1 MNRVAAAWLVA
12 FGLAG
17 CALVALYPDSYQQD
31 AGHHFLKAQWAWSTP
46 SHFVSVWGR
55 PLFTTVYAFP
65 ALGGYVPA
73 KLFTVVLALLTA
85 WQTWRLARDRGL
97 ARAELSIPLLF
108 LQPSYLL
115 LCSDTLTETLFAL
128 VFVIALRLHLKGRVV
143 AGMLVA
149 SLMILVAPWGFF
161 LGCLWGVW
169 VLADGRDGKRWWSRL
184 PWTLLL
190 ASGVALWWLAALA
203 ITGDPAWIKHDWP
216 QDWKT
221 EGRYGT
227 GPWWWYGR
235 QLFMEILGPVLL
247 VPFVAGVV
255 ACLRKR
261 QLGLELSSV
270 AVLLGLLA
278 VMFTCGLF
286 NAAGYARYLVCV
298 APAFALI
305 LLAGW
310 NLLADAPWMSRAP
323 KAVRIGLAGAA
334 LLLAGLV
341 ALFYVDGWGFGRD
354 ARAVAEMRDW
364 FTLSEAAKGGRVE
377 GFGKKPRP
385 ISRLAWSQAYMC
397 IAFNRNPAERPP
409 FTGDKEA
416 NLALLR
422 ACRSG
427 TLVFWDR
434 DTGPAWHGVSPGDLE
449 AIGYIRLRSQTYLLE
464 GRFFKTPRLG
474 HGGVRTQE
482 MHLFYKE

>member
-17 CALVALYPDSYQQD
+17 CALVGLYPDSYQQD
-31 AGHHFLKAQWAWSTP
+31 AGHHFLKAQWAWNTP

-55 PLFTTVYAFP
+55 PLFTTVYAVP
-65 ALGGYVPA
+65 ALGGYVVA
-73 KLFTVVLALLTA
+73 KLFTVVIALLTA
-85 WQTWRLARDRGL
+85 WETWRLAKERGL
-97 ARAELSIPLLF
+97 ARAELAIPLLF

-128 VFVIALRLHLKGRVV
+128 VFVVALRLHLKGRVT

-169 VLADGRDGKRWWSRL
+169 VLADGRRGGAWWRRL
-184 PWTLLL
+184 PSTLLL

-203 ITGDPAWIKHDWP
+203 VTGDPAWIKHDWP
-216 QDWKT
+216 PDWKT

-227 GPWWWYGR
+227 GAWWWYGR
-235 QLFMEILGPVLL
+235 QLFMEILGPVLI
-247 VPFVAGVV
+247 VPFLAGIVAS
-255 ACLRKR
+255 LRKR

-270 AVLLGLLA
+270 GVLLVLLA
-278 VMFTCGLF
+278 VMFTCGIF

-298 APAFALI
+298 APALSI
-305 LLAGW
+305 LLLAGW
-310 NLLADAPWMSRAP
+310 NLLAESKPLAGAPAW
-323 KAVRIGLAGAA
+323 VRIGSASAV
-334 LLLAGLV
+334 LLLAAGV

-364 FTLSEAAKGGRVE
+364 F
-377 GFGKKPRP
+377 GKQSRP
-385 ISRLAWSQAYMC
+385 VSRLAWSQAYMC
-397 IAFNRNPAERPP
+397 IAFNRNPAERPA
-409 FTGDKEA
+409 FTGDRQA
-416 NLALLR
+416 NLAQLR
-422 ACRSG
+422 ECPSG

-434 DTGPAWHGVSPGDLE
+434 DTGPSWHGVTPADLE
-449 AIGYIRLRSQTYLLE
+449 AIGYSRLRSQSYVLE
-464 GRFFKTPRLG
+464 GRFFRTPRLG